1 MTDAPPLPLQIWE
14 TLTPEAQAAVLALV
28 GGLERQIT
36 ELAQQVQDLKAR
48 LDQNST
54 NSSRPPSSDPIG
66 VKRKPPAPPS
76 RKRRGG
82 QKGHPRRMRALVP
95 PERVAS
101 VTDCKPTECRRC
113 KHPLSGVDAE
123 PRRHQVAELP
133 PIEPEVHEYRLHRLG
148 CPHCKTVTCGALP
161 DGVPRTSFGPRLHAA
176 LSVLTGAYRLSKR
189 QVVQLG
195 SDLLGLTI
203 SVGMIS
209 KLERVTAEVLEQ
221 PVAELAEAVKSAE
234 AANIDETGWREA
246 HLKAWLWVVVTSV
259 GVVFRIVRSRAGAVA
274 KDLLGDEP
282 KPIVISDRFPG
293 YEWIKLKSRQV
304 CWAHLRRDFQAM
316 IDRGGDGAEVGR
328 QLLWQSNKLFE
339 SWHKV
344 RDGTIQRSTFLQT
357 VAWLRPMVRSSLE
370 RGSRCA
376 CAKTAATCGEL
387 LRLWDCLW
395 TFTRVAGVEPTNNAA
410 ERALRH
416 AVIWRRISGGTDS
429 EAGSRFA
436 ERMLSVVATCR
447 QRGVPVLRY
456 LSGCHEARLNGRLIP
471 SLALAHLGPARATAD
486 GMPAAETRPMGF
498 STDYQAIT
506 ERSRL
511 LGV

>member
-1 MTDAPPLPLQIWE
+1 M
-14 TLTPEAQAAVLALV
+14 
-28 GGLERQIT
+28 R
-36 ELAQQVQDLKAR
+36 AR

-54 NSSRPPSSDPIG
+54 NSSKPPSTDPIG
-66 VKRKPPAPPS
+66 VKRKPPTSPS
-76 RKRRGG
+76 KRRRGG

-95 PERVAS
+95 PDRVAS
-101 VTDCKPTECRRC
+101 VTDCKPSECRRC
-113 KHPLSGVDAE
+113 GHALSGEDSE

-133 PIEPEVHEYRLHRLG
+133 PIEPEVHEYRLHRLC
-148 CPHCKTVTCGALP
+148 CPQCQIVTSGTLP

-189 QVVQLG
+189 QVSQLC

-203 SVGMIS
+203 SVGMIA
-209 KLERVTAEVLEQ
+209 KLERITANVLER
-221 PVAELAEAVKSAE
+221 PVAELAEAVKTSE
-234 AANIDETGWREA
+234 AANIDETSWREA
-246 HLKAWLWVVVTSV
+246 NLKAWLWVVVTSA
-259 GVVFRIVRSRAGAVA
+259 GIVFRIVRSRAGAVA
-274 KDLLGDEP
+274 RDLLGEEP

-316 IDRGGDGAEVGR
+316 IDRNGDGAEVGR

-357 VAWLRPMVRSSLE
+357 VGWLRPMVRSSLE
-370 RGSRCA
+370 RGSRCV

-429 EAGSRFA
+429 EGGSRFV

-447 QRGVPVLRY
+447 QQRQSVLEY
-456 LSGCHEARLNGRLIP
+456 LTRCHRARLEDHPPP
-471 SLALAHLGPARATAD
+471 SLLPATSPVGAVA
-486 GMPAAETRPMGF
+486 
-498 STDYQAIT
+498 
-506 ERSRL
+506 
-511 LGV
+511 

>member
-1 MTDAPPLPLQIWE
+1 MNRPTSIPQHIWDSLTD
-14 TLTPEAQAAVLALV
+14 EARAVIGAV
-28 GGLERQIT
+28 IVGLEQQIA
-36 ELAQQVQDLKAR
+36 ELTQQVQNLTAR

-54 NSSRPPSSDPIG
+54 NSSKPPSTDPIG
-66 VKRKPPAPPS
+66 VKRKPPSPPS
-76 RKRRGG
+76 KKRRGG

-101 VTDCKPTECRRC
+101 VTECKPVKCRRC
-113 KHPLSGVDAE
+113 GHGLSGEDAE

-133 PIEPEVHEYRLHRLG
+133 PIEPEVHEYRLHRLC
-148 CPHCKTVTCGALP
+148 CPHCHTVTSGTLP
-161 DGVPRTSFGPRLHAA
+161 DGVPSTAFGPRLHAV

-189 QVVQLG
+189 QVAQLG

-203 SVGMIS
+203 SIGMIA
-209 KLERVTAEVLEQ
+209 KLERITAEVLEP
-221 PVAELAEAVKSAE
+221 PVAELAEAVKTAE

-246 HLKAWLWVVVTSV
+246 NRKAWLWVVVTSA
-259 GVVFRIVRSRAGAVA
+259 GIVFRIVRSRAGAVA
-274 KDLLGDEP
+274 RDLLGEEP
-282 KPIVISDRFPG
+282 RPIVISDRFPG
-293 YEWIKLKSRQV
+293 YEWIELKSRQV

-316 IDRGGDGAEVGR
+316 IDRDDDGVEVGR

-339 SWHKV
+339 YWHKV

-357 VAWLRPMVRSSLE
+357 VAWLRPMVRSSLG

-376 CAKTAATCGEL
+376 CPKTATTCGEL

-429 EAGSRFA
+429 EGGSRFV

-447 QRGVPVLRY
+447 QQRRDVLGY
-456 LSGCHEARLNGRLIP
+456 LTECGNARLMGIPIP
-471 SLALAHLGPARATAD
+471 SLLPATVREA
-486 GMPAAETRPMGF
+486 
-498 STDYQAIT
+498 
-506 ERSRL
+506 
-511 LGV
+511 GVA

>member
-1 MTDAPPLPLQIWE
+1 MKDTPPLPPQIWE
-14 TLTPEAQAAVLALV
+14 SLTPEAQAAVLALV
-28 GGLERQIT
+28 GRLEQQIT
-36 ELAQQVQDLKAR
+36 ELTQQVQDMKAR

-54 NSSRPPSSDPIG
+54 NSSKPPSTDPIG
-66 VKRKPPAPPS
+66 VKRKPPTPPS
-76 RKRRGG
+76 KKRRGG
-82 QKGHPRRMRALVP
+82 QKGHPRRMRTLVP
-95 PERVAS
+95 PDRVAS
-101 VTDCKPTECRRC
+101 VTDCKPVDCRRC
-113 KHPLSGVDAE
+113 GHALSGEDAE

-133 PIEPEVHEYRLHRLG
+133 PIEPEVHEYRLHRLC
-148 CPHCKTVTCGALP
+148 CPHCHTVTSGILP
-161 DGVPRTSFGPRLHAA
+161 EGVPSTAFGPRLHAV
-176 LSVLTGAYRLSKR
+176 LSVLSGAYRLSKR
-189 QVVQLG
+189 QVSQLC

-203 SVGMIS
+203 SIGMIA
-209 KLERVTAEVLEQ
+209 KLERITAGVLEQ
-221 PVAELAEAVKSAE
+221 PVAELAEAVKTAG

-246 HLKAWLWVVVTSV
+246 HLKAWLWVVVTSA
-259 GVVFRIVRSRAGAVA
+259 GIIFRIVRSRAGAVA
-274 KDLLGDEP
+274 KDLLGEEP

-316 IDRGGDGAEVGR
+316 IDRDGDGVEVGR

-370 RGSRCA
+370 RGSHCD

-387 LRLWDCLW
+387 LRLWECLW

-429 EAGSRFA
+429 EGGSRFV

-447 QRGVPVLRY
+447 QQRRSVLEY
-456 LSGCHEARLNGRLIP
+456 LTRCHRARLHGLEVPTLVDTNG
-471 SLALAHLGPARATAD
+471 SAAALAG
-486 GMPAAETRPMGF
+486 
-498 STDYQAIT
+498 
-506 ERSRL
+506 
-511 LGV
+511 

>member
-1 MTDAPPLPLQIWE
+1 MERPASIPPHIWDSFSDE
-14 TLTPEAQAAVLALV
+14 TRAVV
-28 GGLERQIT
+28 GATVAGLEQQIAELKRQ
-36 ELAQQVQDLKAR
+36 VRDLKAR

-54 NSSRPPSSDPIG
+54 NSSKPPSTDPIG
-66 VKRKPPAPPS
+66 VKRKPPASSS

-101 VTDCKPTECRRC
+101 VTDCKPAECRRC
-113 KHPLSGVDAE
+113 GHPLNGEDAE

-133 PIEPEVHEYRLHRLG
+133 QIVPEVHEYRLHRLG
-148 CPHCKTVTCGALP
+148 CPHCNTVTCGVLP

-189 QVVQLG
+189 QVAHLG

-209 KLERVTAEVLEQ
+209 KLERITAEVLEQ
-221 PVAELAEAVKSAE
+221 PVTELAEAVKAAE

-246 HLKAWLWVVVTSV
+246 RRKAWLWVVVTSV
-259 GVVFRIVRSRAGAVA
+259 GVVFRIARSRAGAVA
-274 KDLLGDEP
+274 AELLGEEP

-293 YEWIKLKSRQV
+293 YEWIGLKSRQV

-328 QLLWQSNKLFE
+328 RLLWQSDKLFE
-339 SWHKV
+339 SWHKA

-357 VAWLRPMVRSSLE
+357 VAWLRPMARSTLE
-370 RGSRCA
+370 RGAACA
-376 CAKTAATCGEL
+376 CPKSATTCAEL
-387 LRLWDCLW
+387 LRLWECLW
-395 TFTRVAGVEPTNNAA
+395 TFTRVEGVGPTNNAA

-429 EAGSRFA
+429 EAGSRFV
-436 ERMLSVVATCR
+436 ERMLSAVATCR
-447 QRGVPVLRY
+447 QRRCDVLEY
-456 LSGCHEARLNGRLIP
+456 LTRCH
-471 SLALAHLGPARATAD
+471 RA
-486 GMPAAETRPMGF
+486 
-498 STDYQAIT
+498 
-506 ERSRL
+506 RL
-511 LGV
+511 LGGEAPSLLEGHRAVAAHAG

>member
-1 MTDAPPLPLQIWE
+1 MDRSTSISQPIWDGFSD
-14 TLTPEAQAAVLALV
+14 EARAIV
-28 GGLERQIT
+28 GTVIADLEQRIT

-54 NSSRPPSSDPIG
+54 NSSRPPSTDPIG
-66 VKRKPPAPPS
+66 VMRKPPEPPS
-76 RKRRGG
+76 KKRRGG

-113 KHPLSGVDAE
+113 GHPLRGEDAE

-209 KLERVTAEVLEQ
+209 KLERITAEVLEQ
-221 PVAELAEAVKSAE
+221 PVAELAEAVKAAE

-246 HLKAWLWVVVTSV
+246 RLKAWLWVVVTSA
-259 GVVFRIVRSRAGAVA
+259 GAVFRIARSRAGAVA
-274 KDLLGDEP
+274 ADLLGGEP

-293 YEWIKLKSRQV
+293 YEWIELKSRQV
-304 CWAHLRRDFQAM
+304 CWTHTIRT
-316 IDRGGDGAEVGR
+316 
-328 QLLWQSNKLFE
+328 QS
-339 SWHKV
+339 
-344 RDGTIQRSTFLQT
+344 TT
-357 VAWLRPMVRSSLE
+357 
-370 RGSRCA
+370 
-376 CAKTAATCGEL
+376 
-387 LRLWDCLW
+387 RL
-395 TFTRVAGVEPTNNAA
+395 
-410 ERALRH
+410 
-416 AVIWRRISGGTDS
+416 
-429 EAGSRFA
+429 
-436 ERMLSVVATCR
+436 
-447 QRGVPVLRY
+447 
-456 LSGCHEARLNGRLIP
+456 
-471 SLALAHLGPARATAD
+471 
-486 GMPAAETRPMGF
+486 
-498 STDYQAIT
+498 
-506 ERSRL
+506 
-511 LGV
+511 